1 MAISEEYFPTLRQR
15 QRYNTLRNDDDDDD
29 DVYISIAHEIQ
40 SVSSIKEKQG
50 GRSEVTFSPTWREMA
65 IWDPVWFRTS
75 WNMHSSMINMCLNSD
90 VLEHRLS
97 VPIHIYLSFGLQHMN
112 SEGNW
117 ITLPTRALA
126 YTQAAERYDR
136 ELSCCR
142 ADDLFS
148 RNGSLYALVA
158 QPENTQK
165 QHGLDML
172 KELTGCNLW
181 NLFFLTTVSFILPAT
196 VYGQGIYHNS
206 IDNHSVYSHHD
217 VQLPAHHEHHD
228 GHHVVGRIRF
238 YETCLSTGL
247 GSKFKDLEPVILR
260 PNECQ
265 NVKFDWPGESFYAV
279 HGQAHGGRKHGCDG
293 ITA

>member
-1 MAISEEYFPTLRQR
+1 
-15 QRYNTLRNDDDDDD
+15 
-29 DVYISIAHEIQ
+29 
-40 SVSSIKEKQG
+40 
-50 GRSEVTFSPTWREMA
+50 MA

-142 ADDLFS
+142 AEDLFS

-158 QPENTQK
+158 QPENTQV
-165 QHGLDML
+165 
-172 KELTGCNLW
+172 C
-181 NLFFLTTVSFILPAT
+181 A
-196 VYGQGIYHNS
+196 
-206 IDNHSVYSHHD
+206 YS
-217 VQLPAHHEHHD
+217 
-228 GHHVVGRIRF
+228 
-238 YETCLSTGL
+238 
-247 GSKFKDLEPVILR
+247 
-260 PNECQ
+260 
-265 NVKFDWPGESFYAV
+265 
-279 HGQAHGGRKHGCDG
+279 
-293 ITA
+293 